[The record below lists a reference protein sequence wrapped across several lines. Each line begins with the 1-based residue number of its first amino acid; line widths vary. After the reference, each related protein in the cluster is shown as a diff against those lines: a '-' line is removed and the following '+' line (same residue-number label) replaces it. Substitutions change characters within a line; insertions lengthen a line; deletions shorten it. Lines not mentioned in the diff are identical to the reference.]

1 MSDKNKVLEYK
12 NKVLAQ
18 ERKRQKISQEA
29 AAIALTLNVDQIKSL
44 ENNLNHGFIT
54 THFKNLGLKR
64 YAEFLGIKL
73 SSIIIPV
80 SAIEEDIELEQHD
93 LISNIKDIK
102 LPFLSNLIAK
112 KNNIYTVLIL
122 IGVIFFIFNLY
133 NNDEKTSSTDI
144 TISNS
149 KISKEIIT
157 ETSISAPVT
166 NEFIEINKTKTT
178 PAKYNTNQA
187 EDLISSESIEFLC
200 TINSAPIN
208 RIWSRMEPE
217 KPATYFHIISQKK
230 QSICTIDNRGIEK
243 QYDLDA
249 GAKIT
254 HRGEA
259 PFKIQLDP
267 SISDLYFQGWKVIL
281 KKTDIFIQL
290 NPVEMTLESN

>member
-54 THFKNLGLKR
+54 THFKNLALKR

-73 SSIIIPV
+73 SSIIIP
-80 SAIEEDIELEQHD
+80 ALDIEEDLELEQHD

-112 KNNIYTVLIL
+112 INNIYIVLIL
-122 IGVIFFIFNLY
+122 IGVIFFIFNHY
-133 NNDEKTSSTDI
+133 NNDEKISSTDI

-149 KISKEIIT
+149 KISKKIIT
-157 ETSISAPVT
+157 ETNISAPVT
-166 NEFIEINKTKTT
+166 NEFIETNKTKTT

-200 TINSAPIN
+200 TINSAPIIK
-208 RIWSRMEPE
+208 IWSRTEPE
-217 KPATYFHIISQKK
+217 KPATYFHIVSQKK

-249 GAKIT
+249 GTKLT

>member
-80 SAIEEDIELEQHD
+80 SEIEEDIELEQHD

-133 NNDEKTSSTDI
+133 NNDEKISSTDI

>member
-80 SAIEEDIELEQHD
+80 SEIEEDIELEQHD

-133 NNDEKTSSTDI
+133 NNDEKISSTDI

-249 GAKIT
+249 GTKIT